1 MADLLVDEKRSGG
14 QDAVAAGTAPAPA
27 ALSLAKKG
35 NGNNRRTQFVA
46 EMNISCYIRFAGES
60 QIMVGYLTCPG
71 AQSLVEF
78 QRMWKSFLNG
88 VLKKRFPSGMAVRE
102 RQSRT
107 GDWHAHFVVH
117 VGFDVRSGYPWN
129 SVKMREYRGVDSR
142 IRDLWR
148 VLREKSEVY
157 GFGRSNLEPLKA
169 SGQAAARYVSKYL
182 SKRTGSDKMV
192 GEERCA
198 LFTVWGTR
206 RYCSDRFS
214 WNTIRGRENRRRL
227 SVIARTVALI
237 RRVDLPDIL
246 ALKRQL
252 GASWWK
258 QLRRVVVTDRRW
270 PA

>member
-1 MADLLVDEKRSGG
+1 MGHRWEPWMADLLVDEKRSAG

-46 EMNISCYIRFAGES
+46 EMNISCYIRFAGEN
-60 QIMVGYLTCPG
+60 QIMIGYLTCPG

-88 VLKKRFPSGMAVRE
+88 VLRKVFPSGMAVRE

-107 GDWHAHFVVH
+107 GDWHAHFIVH
-117 VGFDVRSGYPWN
+117 VGFNARSGYPWN
-129 SVKMREYRGVDSR
+129 SVKARDYRGVDER
-142 IRDLWR
+142 IRNLWK

-157 GFGRSNLEPLKA
+157 GFGRSNLEPLKS
-169 SGQAAARYVSKYL
+169 SGEAAARYVSKYL

-206 RYCSDRFS
+206 RYCSDRFR

-227 SVIARTVALI
+227 SVIARCIVLI
-237 RRVDLPDIL
+237 PR
-246 ALKRQL
+246 
-252 GASWWK
+252 
-258 QLRRVVVTDRRW
+258 
-270 PA
+270 